1 MSESW
6 VELMDA
12 DVMPANSAERIGVAA
27 AKGRDDLAD
36 LCAQTVEQVR
46 MAYADAGRV
55 LGPAGTVPAGLKARA
70 IAIALWRFVS
80 EGVAKN
86 EGVQTRAR
94 EQAAEEARKWLDALG
109 RGEVGGRGS
118 GPSVA
123 ARRRDFGMEAEEGL

>member
-1 MSESW
+1 
-6 VELMDA
+6 
-12 DVMPANSAERIGVAA
+12 
-27 AKGRDDLAD
+27 
-36 LCAQTVEQVR
+36 
-46 MAYADAGRV
+46 MAYADAGRA
-55 LGPAGTVPAGLKARA
+55 LGSAGTVPAGLKARA